1 MQVCNFIKK
10 NLKNQKQNNGP
21 KRKVALEAKKYEKR
35 TLRVTARTKKR
46 NHKKNVIQNK
56 KGHFKRDENIYSG
69 VLMQET
75 NLEQVYTSQEI

>member
-1 MQVCNFIKK
+1 MA
-10 NLKNQKQNNGP
+10 
-21 KRKVALEAKKYEKR
+21 REAKKHEKR
-35 TLRVTARTKKR
+35 TLLLTARTKKR
-46 NHKKNVIQNK
+46 NHKKNVIHNK